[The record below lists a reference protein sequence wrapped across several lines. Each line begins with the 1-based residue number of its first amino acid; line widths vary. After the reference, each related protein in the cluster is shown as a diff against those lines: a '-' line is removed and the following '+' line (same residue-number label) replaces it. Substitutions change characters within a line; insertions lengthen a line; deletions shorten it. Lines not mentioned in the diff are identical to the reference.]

1 MKRYIKIFALA
12 LSAALAL
19 ISCNSVG
26 DMAELPSGVLTIT
39 LDSGSMTTKA
49 DATAPTFET
58 AIDHFDFFFFEDEDG
73 TTPIPGIHGYVEGRT
88 KVLNT
93 AVGSEFETLRSRT
106 SYVYIV
112 ANWPESFDHTRDWT
126 LAQLLE
132 RRHQKECS
140 QLRQDAPLF
149 HSVLNQLHNGL
160 CQTLTKF

>member
-132 RRHQKECS
+132 SSFSSDIVTGVDPDTGAATFCS
-140 QLRQDAPLF
+140 SLVMD
-149 HSVLNQLHNGL
+149 SYDVG
-160 CQTLTKF
+160 TG